1 MGRTSDA
8 DQRLKQAALDLMWE
22 GSYGA
27 VTIDLICQRADVKK
41 GSFYYFFKSKAEL
54 AVAALEM
61 LWTETWKPTLDR
73 CFSSSVDPLDR
84 ITSYLEALIAW
95 QREIKA
101 KTGKVLG
108 CAVNSVGSEVS
119 TKEVDVSATTR
130 ELVSRKLRYYE
141 SAIRD
146 AVAQGAIEPCDPTEA
161 SLALLGLIE
170 GIVTQAR
177 IMNDLEVLRR
187 LPEMALGLLRAKA
200 KAGVPELAAQK

>member
-61 LWTETWKPTLDR
+61 LWAETWKPTLDR

-84 ITSYLEALIAW
+84 ITSYLEALITW
-95 QREIKA
+95 QKEIKA

-119 TKEVDVSATTR
+119 TKEVDVSAATR

-177 IMNDLEVLRR
+177 IMNDLEILRR

-200 KAGVPELAAQK
+200 KAGVPELAVQV